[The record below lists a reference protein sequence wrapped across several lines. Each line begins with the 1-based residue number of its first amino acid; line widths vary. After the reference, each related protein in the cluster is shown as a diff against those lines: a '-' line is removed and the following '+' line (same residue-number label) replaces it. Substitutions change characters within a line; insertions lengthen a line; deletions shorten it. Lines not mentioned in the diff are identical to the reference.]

1 MTVEGETDQ
10 NHKRDTEND
19 ECLFFCRLDKARKKQ
34 YELNDKQ
41 DFYDAVERGESSH
54 HIDLEEK
61 ADHEEVI
68 DRNFTFRGE
77 SKELFKFVHPDSLQ
91 TCVGFNSLGFYK
103 LYQGGKGCQIL
114 KKNISFNFLSPLSD

>member
-41 DFYDAVERGESSH
+41 DFYDAVERDELGH

-61 ADHEEVI
+61 ADRKEVI
-68 DRNFTFRGE
+68 NRNFTFRGE
-77 SKELFKFVHPDSLQ
+77 SEELFKFVHPDSPQ
-91 TCVGFNSLGFYK
+91 TCVGSNGHYFYK
-103 LYQGGKGCQIL
+103 LYQGKKRCQIF
-114 KKNISFNFLSPLSD
+114 KKIFLSIF